1 MEDNK
6 PNILQRIQQ
15 WIRGLS
21 KLKLTALIALIVV
34 LCIGTASALY
44 YRHLSNMDKVF
55 DDIDWGNNGDNEDN
69 LDMESLFSGRKI
81 INIALLGHDSSE
93 ARSKTRLKGYTG
105 LVDTIMIAAI
115 DIESGKIDIVS
126 IPRDSLVRIYN
137 HGEYKDKINSANY
150 WGWSKG
156 LPNVEDKV
164 EAGIISQ
171 VETISGVL
179 GDIPIHFYVTVD
191 MDTVI
196 EVVDIMGGVWYDVPA
211 RTYHNSG
218 RIIAEP
224 GYQHFN
230 GRRFLDYVRSRVDG
244 GDYQRTKK
252 QQNVMIA
259 VFQQFKQSNQ
269 LTNIPQVM
277 LALKNKIRTN
287 LSLEQIASL
296 ALFGT
301 RKVDASKIS
310 SHTIEGTLKWG
321 AIPGRATGNNYYL
334 IDHKQRV
341 KLIEEI
347 WGKVVEPGPQDK
359 LLPAKKEDIPKDDSE
374 IGDIGEGNLDAL
386 PSSEP

>member
-1 MEDNK
+1 MEQDK
-6 PNILQRIQQ
+6 PNIFQRLLQ

-21 KLKLTALIALIVV
+21 KLKLTAFIVV
-34 LCIGTASALY
+34 IVLLCMGSAGALY
-44 YRHLSNMDKVF
+44 LRRLSNMDKVF
-55 DDIDWGNNGDNEDN
+55 KDIDWGNQGNNNDN
-69 LDMESLFSGRKI
+69 LDMDSLFDGRKI
-81 INIALLGHDSSE
+81 INIALLGHDGSD
-93 ARSKTRLKGYTG
+93 ARSKTRKKGYTG

-115 DIESGKIDIVS
+115 DIESGDVDIVS
-126 IPRDSLVRIYN
+126 IPRDSYVRIYN
-137 HGEYKDKINSANY
+137 NGDYKDKINSANY

-156 LPNVEDKV
+156 LPDVADKV

-179 GDIPIHFYVTVD
+179 GDIPINYYITVD

-196 EVVDIMGGVWYDVPA
+196 EIVDIMGGVWYDVPV

-230 GRRFLDYVRSRVDG
+230 GRKFLDFVRSRVDG

-252 QQNVMIA
+252 QQNVMVA
-259 VFQQFKQSNQ
+259 LFQQFKESNR
-269 LTNIPQVM
+269 LAKIPQILLTM
-277 LALKNKIRTN
+277 NKKIRTN

-301 RKVDASKIS
+301 RNVDGNKIS
-310 SHTIEGTLKWG
+310 SHTIEGSLKWG
-321 AIPGRATGNNYYL
+321 SIPGRPSGNNYYL

-341 KLIEEI
+341 ELIKEI
-347 WGKVVEPGPQDK
+347 WGKVVDPGPPDK
-359 LLPAKKEDIPKDDSE
+359 LLPVKKDDPPNDKSDIPL
-374 IGDIGEGNLDAL
+374 GEVEGMIDF
-386 PSSEP
+386 PSEP